1 MIMGEKP
8 DLREKLKK
16 FGPEYLKDSDLTAL
30 ILRTGIK
37 GCSLEDISEKVI
49 HILDTGKP
57 EKIMDML
64 ENLNGVGPGKAAS
77 LVAACE
83 LGRRYCGFIRKKV
96 SKAEDVFP
104 YLCHYA
110 DKKQEH
116 FICVSLSGA
125 HEIIAIRTVSI
136 GILNKT
142 LVHPREVFA
151 DPIADRAAAIIV
163 CHNHPSGNLAP
174 SGEDLQITWR
184 LSEAGNILGIQ
195 LLDHLIISPDGKFFS
210 FVEECV
216 PLKNQALVS

>member
-1 MIMGEKP
+1 MAEKP

-16 FGPEYLKDSDLTAL
+16 FGPGYLKDSDLTAL
-30 ILRTGIK
+30 ILRTGTK
-37 GCSLEDISEKVI
+37 GCRLQEISEKVI
-49 HILDTGKP
+49 RVLDTSKP

-77 LVAACE
+77 LAAACE

-96 SKAEDVFP
+96 SSAEDVFP
-104 YLCHYA
+104 YLRHYA

-125 HEIIAIRTVSI
+125 HEITAIRTVSV
-136 GILNKT
+136 GILNRT

-163 CHNHPSGNLAP
+163 CHNHPSGNLTP
-174 SGEDLQITWR
+174 SEEDMQITWR

-195 LLDHLIISPDGKFFS
+195 LLDHLIIGPDGKFFS
-210 FVEECV
+210 FVEGCIPIKKE
-216 PLKNQALVS
+216 